1 MTLHIG
7 VIDDDRGILYTLEA
21 MGTTAGWR
29 MHSTT
34 EPEECLSWVRHDE
47 IDMLLVDY
55 HMPVM
60 NGRQIIKRVR
70 ALNTR
75 VILIALTVED
85 DPSLASELIL
95 AGADDFITKPVR
107 LADFAARI
115 RLHVRILGHRDQLNW
130 EERKKGVSR
139 DTMRAVMEF
148 VRNAPEPVVCDD
160 AAAGCGLAYVT
171 AHRYLEHLVER
182 GIVIRR
188 DVVVQDGRPGR
199 PKAFYEWRP

>member
-107 LADFAARI
+107 LADFAPGSASTNASSDTGTSSTGGTKERRQPRHDAGGHGIRPHRARAR
-115 RLHVRILGHRDQLNW
+115 RLRRRGR
-130 EERKKGVSR
+130 R
-139 DTMRAVMEF
+139 MRARVCHGAPIPGAPRRA
-148 VRNAPEPVVCDD
+148 RNRHTE
-160 AAAGCGLAYVT
+160 GC
-171 AHRYLEHLVER
+171 R
-182 GIVIRR
+182 
-188 DVVVQDGRPGR
+188 RPGR
-199 PKAFYEWRP
+199 TSGTTQAFYEWRP

>member
-107 LADFAARI
+107 LA
-115 RLHVRILGHRDQLNW
+115 VRGPDPPSRTHSRTQGPAQLGGT
-130 EERKKGVSR
+130 KKGVSR

-148 VRNAPEPVVCDD
+148 VRTAPEPVVCDD
-160 AAAGCGLAYVT
+160 AAARMRACVCHGAPVSGAPRR
-171 AHRYLEHLVER
+171 AGDRHPER
-182 GIVIRR
+182 CRR
-188 DVVVQDGRPGR
+188 SGRTTGTT
-199 PKAFYEWRP
+199 KSIL